1 MTSTFNRNGVI
12 LYSGPSVLDG
22 QPIVVILTGLQ
33 TGSGNRKTG
42 DMLQTWILRADVD
55 PVAAVKAGTDASICG
70 DCPHRLRYH
79 EEPAGSRAT
88 RRKQARKKRRTCY
101 VNIGQAPLSVYR
113 AFRRGAYLSADDA
126 RVRWP
131 EAGTR
136 ALRIGSYGD
145 PAAVPI
151 GVWQSLVD
159 RLRPTRRTGY
169 THQWRT
175 CDPRFSDLCMASA
188 DAPADVPAAN
198 AAGWRTFLVVP
209 HGAEVPPAAV
219 QCPSDPA
226 RSGKTVGCSDCGM
239 CAGSGGKYRR
249 NIYIH
254 PHGTAARFVTLAMAA
269 A

>member
-1 MTSTFNRNGVI
+1 MPATYNRNGII

-22 QPIVVILTGLQ
+22 EPIVVILTGLQ

-42 DMLQTWILRADVD
+42 DMLQTWILRSDVD
-55 PVAAVKAGTDASICG
+55 PVAAVKAGDDASICG
-70 DCPHRLRYH
+70 QCPHRLRPH
-79 EEPAGSRAT
+79 EGGRL
-88 RRKQARKKRRTCY
+88 RRTCY
-101 VNIGQAPLSVYR
+101 VNLGQAPLGVYR
-113 AFRRGAYLSADDA
+113 AYRRGVYLDA
-126 RVRWP
+126 TDGRVRWP

-151 GVWQSLVD
+151 GVWESLVD

-175 CDPRFSDLCMASA
+175 CDPRFSDFCMASA
-188 DAPADVPAAN
+188 DAPADVPTAN
-198 AAGWRTFLVVP
+198 AAGWRTFFVVP
-209 HGAEVPPAAV
+209 HGSEVPPAAI

-226 RSGKTVGCSDCGM
+226 RAGKTVGCADCGM

-249 NIYIH
+249 NIYIR